1 MTTHYIRI
9 RILNTIC
16 LVIPLWVID
25 DDGNSQGM
33 LFCNCLVKSG
43 SVLLLLMDRV
53 QIQLMKQLFRQS
65 INWSL
70 GIAVITFVLAAI
82 FTIVSTSTLSGVTWG
97 VGMIVVFVIVIIGI
111 VFDMLGIAATAADEV
126 PFHAM
131 ASKKIHGSKNAI
143 HIIRNADRFASFCN
157 DVIGDISG
165 IISGTATAIVV
176 LQLTV
181 AYNHSDGSLFHTII
195 SVVFTSLVAALTVG
209 GKALGKSMAIR
220 YSTEI
225 IFKVGRIFYFLE
237 NRFNIV
243 IIKDKKKKR
252 NSKRK

>member
-1 MTTHYIRI
+1 
-9 RILNTIC
+9 
-16 LVIPLWVID
+16 
-25 DDGNSQGM
+25 
-33 LFCNCLVKSG
+33 
-43 SVLLLLMDRV
+43 
-53 QIQLMKQLFRQS
+53 MKQHIRES

-82 FTIVSTSTLSGVTWG
+82 FTIVSTFALSGLTWAIG
-97 VGMIVVFVIVIIGI
+97 TIVVFIIVLIGI
-111 VFDMLGIAATAADEV
+111 FFDMLGIAATAADEV

-131 ASKKIHGSKNAI
+131 ASKRVNGSKSAI

-181 AYNHSDGSLFHTII
+181 TYNHTDGSIFHYVV
-195 SVVFTSLVAALTVG
+195 SVIFTSLVAALTVG

-220 YSTEI
+220 SSTKI
-225 IFKVGRIFYFLE
+225 IFQVGRIFHFLE
-237 NRFNIV
+237 DKFNIV
-243 IIKDKKKKR
+243 LIKDKKKKR